1 MSNDDLDKSEEHE
14 MKKIQAIIRNWFD
27 WLIKQSVMGKKPK
40 IIRDKLKDKIINNI
54 WELFNIEKEKE
65 DRKKKQI

>member
-54 WELFNIEKEKE
+54 
-65 DRKKKQI
+65 